1 MNEQFARAGL
11 IAAWCVF
18 VVTLAYDAVAS
29 LHGGSH
35 IWWLIASGWL
45 IPFVHWAPL
54 ASGGLILLFLLFE
67 RERYQPRIDPRGLEW
82 KPTGERFIDPA
93 SGEVLSVY
101 FNPRTNERDY
111 RPL

>member
-1 MNEQFARAGL
+1 MSEQFARAGL
-11 IAAWCVF
+11 VAACCVF

-29 LHGGSH
+29 QHGVH
-35 IWWLIASGWL
+35 VWWLIASGGL
-45 IPFVHWAPL
+45 IPFLHWAPL

-67 RERYQPRIDPRGLEW
+67 RGRYRPPIDPRGVEW

-93 SGEVLSVY
+93 SGEMLSVY
-101 FNPRTNERDY
+101 FNARTNERDY